1 MIRTVSLWIRL
12 KGCSSQIKPTYLD
25 SKHTRLKSQDG
36 EYYIRYARKWEAV
49 GTDPLLAL
57 DAKAAKEK
65 LLREAGVPEEM
76 IAEFTRPGIQ
86 PGMSFGGAKPV
97 DVMNV
102 VERVLFGQNAGHVL
116 LRVKRPPFDE
126 AGHVEIE
133 VLEVGLVKTERYVLE
148 RAVYVAHVMK

>member
-1 MIRTVSLWIRL
+1 MNDIFDAMHRGMFEQLFSLDDE
-12 KGCSSQIKPTYLD
+12 G
-25 SKHTRLKSQDG
+25 
-36 EYYIRYARKWEAV
+36 RK
-49 GTDPLLAL
+49 
-57 DAKAAKEK
+57 AKAQ

-76 IAEFTRPGIQ
+76 IAELTRPGIQ

-102 VERVLFGQNAGHVL
+102 VERVLFRQHAGSVL

-133 VLEVGLVKTERYVLE
+133 VLEVGPPSEEQLRGDANQAEGRSNQ
-148 RAVYVAHVMK
+148 

>member
-1 MIRTVSLWIRL
+1 MSDIFDSMHRHFFEKLFSLDDEGR
-12 KGCSSQIKPTYLD
+12 
-25 SKHTRLKSQDG
+25 
-36 EYYIRYARKWEAV
+36 E
-49 GTDPLLAL
+49 
-57 DAKAAKEK
+57 AKAK

-102 VERVLFGQNAGHVL
+102 VERVLFRQNAGHVL

-133 VLEVGLVKTERYVLE
+133 VLEVGPPSEEQVRASDQAKERE
-148 RAVYVAHVMK
+148 

>member
-1 MIRTVSLWIRL
+1 MSDIFDAMHRRFFDQLFSLDEE
-12 KGCSSQIKPTYLD
+12 G
-25 SKHTRLKSQDG
+25 
-36 EYYIRYARKWEAV
+36 RK
-49 GTDPLLAL
+49 
-57 DAKAAKEK
+57 AKEK

-76 IAEFTRPGIQ
+76 IAELTRPGIQ

-126 AGHVEIE
+126 AGHIE
-133 VLEVGLVKTERYVLE
+133 KEGSSTWPRRRQRSSGGALGARTTAGWELRPATAPR
-148 RAVYVAHVMK
+148 RRR